1 MQIPSYLKAKI
12 PEVLINAKGYYF
24 IVIGLTGK
32 YEFVNS
38 YFANKFS
45 KNNESF
51 IGKPYYYAVYE
62 EDLPAL
68 EKMVQECILSPG
80 VCKPIVIRKPVGNK
94 LLFTHW
100 EFTCTTDEFNQPE
113 SIICIGYD
121 ITENENNQR
130 LIERYLLQINEYL
143 ESITDGFFTLNIKWE
158 FVRINNVFEEIVS
171 LNRKE
176 LLGKYFWDYFKDDP
190 AQPYSESLKNAMEKN
205 ETVRFEQEWNS
216 NNIYSVTA
224 YPSKEGIICY
234 IKDITENKKKEI
246 ELKDSELKL
255 KAILNSTVDSN
266 ILLDLNKK
274 ILNFNRV
281 AKELSLQNFGIDM
294 KIGDDLLQFVPNNF
308 LKSFN
313 ESFDLALN
321 GSIIKT
327 EKNYDSPNSKL
338 NWFEFLFYPVYDDS
352 NKIIGVVINST
363 SIDDRKKAEFKVLD
377 QYQQLKKIANFQSH
391 DLRAPLSNILGIVNA
406 INLIKDKN
414 TDLEV
419 LELIEGLSTNA
430 LNMDTI
436 IKKIVN
442 STL

>member
-1 MQIPSYLKAKI
+1 MIQLS
-12 PEVLINAKGYYF
+12 LI
-24 IVIGLTGK
+24 
-32 YEFVNS
+32 
-38 YFANKFS
+38 
-45 KNNESF
+45 
-51 IGKPYYYAVYE
+51 
-62 EDLPAL
+62 
-68 EKMVQECILSPG
+68 
-80 VCKPIVIRKPVGNK
+80 R
-94 LLFTHW
+94 
-100 EFTCTTDEFNQPE
+100 
-113 SIICIGYD
+113 
-121 ITENENNQR
+121 
-130 LIERYLLQINEYL
+130 
-143 ESITDGFFTLNIKWE
+143 E
-158 FVRINNVFEEIVS
+158 FVRINSVFEEIVS

-176 LLGKYFWDYFKDDP
+176 LLGNYFWDYFKDDP

-205 ETVRFEQEWNS
+205 QTVRFEQEWNS
-216 NNIYSVTA
+216 NNIYSVTV

-294 KIGDDLLQFVPNNF
+294 KIGDDLLQFIPDNF